1 MRFLQRIASYF
12 ALAQL
17 QDFFNTQFENLSFS
31 NLLWNGAPAHR
42 LLAVRERLPEAFDN
56 CIVALQHKIEWPPRS
71 LELSIFFCMEFTMRK
86 VSVFS
91 CIWTEYC
98 EIRSI
103 SPYSARMQEN
113 KNRKNSEYGHFLHHG
128 YMKSWLFAIPPMTTV
143 HLRFASKNFLAVLR
157 VGYNSFLRIVVR
169 AMK

>member
-1 MRFLQRIASYF
+1 MLFLQRIASYF

-71 LELSIFFCMEFTMRK
+71 PELSIFFCMEFTMRK
-86 VSVFS
+86 VSVFEVFL
-91 CIWTEYC
+91 IRIFLHLDWILWDTEYLSAFSPNAGKYEPEKLRIRTLFTPWLH
-98 EIRSI
+98 EISIIRHTTNDYRSFAI
-103 SPYSARMQEN
+103 CVKEFSCS
-113 KNRKNSEYGHFLHHG
+113 F
-128 YMKSWLFAIPPMTTV
+128 KSWLQQF
-143 HLRFASKNFLAVLR
+143 S
-157 VGYNSFLRIVVR
+157 
-169 AMK
+169 